1 MDGILVFVIYSLVM
15 FVVSLAGAY
24 VPQIR
29 DLTDKQTHMLIGV
42 SAGIFLGL
50 LFITLLPEAFHMSV
64 EQGYGFN
71 DVSYLVLAGFLV
83 LAFVNCLIKF
93 LHMESCPCECH
104 DDEHSHEIY
113 SLSAFIGL
121 SVHAA
126 CDGLALAAAL
136 LGGQDVG
143 FIALVGMCIHKFV
156 VLFSLSSSLL
166 LSDSSKKSR
175 WVYLTAFSLITPI
188 AGIVFYLFLT
198 GFDIGNVAGL
208 PMAFAAGSF
217 MYVTFCNMLPE
228 AFHRKDNE
236 MRSFLLVL
244 LGVAIAAAMFLCVNA
259 MGAHIHMH

>member
-1 MDGILVFVIYSLVM
+1 MDGIAVFVIYSLIM
-15 FVVSLAGAY
+15 LAVSLAGAY

-29 DLTDKQTHMLIGV
+29 ELNDKQTHMLIGV
-42 SAGIFLGL
+42 SAGIFLGI
-50 LFITLLPEAFHMSV
+50 LFMMLLPEAFHMSV
-64 EQGYGFN
+64 HQGYDFN
-71 DVSYLVLAGFLV
+71 MVSYMVLGGFLV
-83 LAFVNCLIKF
+83 LAFVNCLIKY

-104 DDEHSHEIY
+104 NEEHSHNMY

-136 LGGQDVG
+136 LGGQEVG
-143 FIALVGMCIHKFV
+143 FIALIGMCIHKFV

-166 LSDSSKKSR
+166 LSESDKKSR
-175 WVYLTAFSLITPI
+175 WMYLIAFSLITPI

-198 GFDIGNVAGL
+198 GFDVGNVAGL

-236 MRSFLLVL
+236 MRSFILVL
-244 LGVAIAAAMFLCVNA
+244 VGVLIAAAMLICVN
-259 MGAHIHMH
+259 MLGGHIHVH